1 MNIFTGIL
9 FILIIL
15 QEIQI
20 IFLRRHLDELNDTF
34 VLFLAN
40 KIKNISAVVLE
51 DEDETS
57 GDE

>member
-1 MNIFTGIL
+1 MFIGIL
-9 FILIIL
+9 FILLIL

-20 IFLRRHLDELNDTF
+20 ISLRRHLDELNDMF

-40 KIKNISAVVLE
+40 KIKNISAIVLE